1 MERLGQL
8 AGARFANAVNP
19 YVNALIFHE
28 RVRNAKNGRLLST
41 SRFFMSV
48 LNSTAILKLAVVE
61 KTEHQI
67 FFRRNLIVY
76 ANILCI
82 Q

>member
-1 MERLGQL
+1 M
-8 AGARFANAVNP
+8 NS
-19 YVNALIFHE
+19 YVNALVFHE

>member
-1 MERLGQL
+1 M
-8 AGARFANAVNP
+8 NP
-19 YVNALIFHE
+19 YVNALVFHK
-28 RVRNAKNGRLLST
+28 RVRNVKNGRLLST

-48 LNSTAILKLAVVE
+48 LNSTAILKLVVVE
-61 KTEHQI
+61 KTEQQI

-76 ANILCI
+76 VNILCI

>member
-8 AGARFANAVNP
+8 AGARFANAVNS

-41 SRFFMSV
+41 SRCFMSV
-48 LNSTAILKLAVVE
+48 LNSTAILKLVVVE
-61 KTEHQI
+61 KTEQQI

>member
-1 MERLGQL
+1 M
-8 AGARFANAVNP
+8 NP
-19 YVNALIFHE
+19 YVNALVFHE